1 MRTGIIGLGAL
12 GSSLGLALRTHKQ
25 WGDVT
30 GFDTSAR
37 VQNDAKRKGA
47 IREGTSDIADLLS
60 DADLVVLAV
69 PPLAV
74 IDFLR
79 EYGPRLRADSV
90 VTDLASSKQAI
101 LEAAERYVPARSGFV
116 GGHPLVNCAPGID
129 QASATMFQ
137 GRPWCLAT
145 TVGTPAD
152 RLDTVNAL
160 VDAAGARAY
169 FVDPAEHDSW
179 VAGMEGL
186 PRIMAAAVTPGAN
199 SFACRERRL
208 ITPSVRRAAPR
219 RNRAT
224 WRSPTA
230 WRWYPG
236 WTACWR
242 NWITGEKRWRR
253 VVVTCWSNSSPMPR
267 RCVLG
272 GTTSAVGKRAALTG
286 LPEGIIPNQAQS
298 GAASQ

>member
-186 PRIMAAAVTPGAN
+186 PRIMAAALARISGG
-199 SFACRERRL
+199 SD
-208 ITPSVRRAAPR
+208 
-219 RNRAT
+219 
-224 WRSPTA
+224 A
-230 WRWYPG
+230 WRELVRVSGTPFDNAVSAASGTPQESRDLALTNGMALVSWLDRLL
-236 WTACWR
+236 AELDHWR
-242 NWITGEKRWRR
+242 EAVAESRGD
-253 VVVTCWSNSSPMPR
+253 
-267 RCVLG
+267 VLEQQF
-272 GTTSAVGKRAALTG
+272 ADAAALRTRWDNERSG
-286 LPEGIIPNQAQS
+286 QARGID
-298 GAASQ
+298 GAP